1 MKSLITS
8 LILFLSAVS
17 GFPEDVLRETSWT
30 TLQAEG
36 RISGGTVEPP
46 GGDERVARLKVE
58 NHEGQQVTVTVLT
71 LTQPPI
77 TRARYAIT
85 GSVRYEGVQGTAFLE
100 MWSVFPDGG
109 RYFSRTLADVGP
121 LKGLQGSSEWRPFVL
136 PFFNR
141 EGAPPPTTLIVNVA
155 LPGPGTVHLRPLRLV
170 QYGPGED
177 PLAMHGQWWGE
188 RTGGLVG
195 GLLGGALGC
204 LGAVIGW
211 LSSTGRA
218 RSFVLVMMKI
228 LIGLGV
234 AALLAGALAFFQ
246 GQPYAVYYPLLLLGI
261 LASVICGGLLRPIRH
276 RYEAVELRRI
286 RAADVR

>member
-17 GFPEDVLRETSWT
+17 GFPEEVLRETSWT

-36 RISGGTVEPP
+36 RISGGTVGPP

-109 RYFSRTLADVGP
+109 RYFSRTLATEEPPGVVRMASRRAP
-121 LKGLQGSSEWRPFVL
+121 VLQPGGRTPSHDAD
-136 PFFNR
+136 R
-141 EGAPPPTTLIVNVA
+141 ERHLARTGDGAPETSPSRAVQARGRPA
-155 LPGPGTVHLRPLRLV
+155 RHARTVVGRAD
-170 QYGPGED
+170 G
-177 PLAMHGQWWGE
+177 
-188 RTGGLVG
+188 RTGGRLARWSPRLSWRRDRLALVNG
-195 GLLGGALGC
+195 
-204 LGAVIGW
+204 
-211 LSSTGRA
+211 TG
-218 RSFVLVMMKI
+218 
-228 LIGLGV
+228 
-234 AALLAGALAFFQ
+234 
-246 GQPYAVYYPLLLLGI
+246 P
-261 LASVICGGLLRPIRH
+261 
-276 RYEAVELRRI
+276 
-286 RAADVR
+286 